1 MGSRVYQ
8 IEPYI
13 TKELSDMLK
22 YMKESNESIKA
33 RRKNYAVAKQQY
45 AMTSMN
51 NLGLLLDDVL
61 QQMQEQMANKK
72 PGQQMCNKP
81 GSGSKPNL
89 GKMQKELNE
98 MIKDLKKGQKQ
109 GRQLSQKVAKA
120 AAQQQQIK
128 EGLKQLKKEGGS
140 SKELQKQIKELERLM
155 EQTERD
161 LINKNISNQ
170 LINRQEQINTKLL
183 EAEKASKKQDFDS
196 KRESNTST
204 TKESTYPPAFNEYI
218 KAKKKQ
224 IEMIK
229 NIPPNLNPY
238 YKEQVNKYFKRL
250 NQ

>member
-1 MGSRVYQ
+1 MV
-8 IEPYI
+8 
-13 TKELSDMLK
+13 
-22 YMKESNESIKA
+22 
-33 RRKNYAVAKQQY
+33 
-45 AMTSMN
+45 
-51 NLGLLLDDVL
+51 
-61 QQMQEQMANKK
+61 KK
-72 PGQQMCNKP
+72 K
-81 GSGSKPNL
+81 
-89 GKMQKELNE
+89 
-98 MIKDLKKGQKQ
+98 
-109 GRQLSQKVAKA
+109 GRQLSEKVAKA

-128 EGLKQLKKEGGS
+128 EGLKQLNNEGGP

-183 EAEKASKKQDFDS
+183 KAEKASNKQDFDT
-196 KRESNTST
+196 KKESNTGK
-204 TKESTYPPAFNEYI
+204 TKERSYPPAFDEYI

-250 NQ
+250 SQ